1 MAAHPVAEGRLDRDS
16 DEPLWQQLVAVLRDS
31 IETGSLTAD
40 QALPSEADL
49 IDRYGVSRTVVRE
62 ALAELVRRGLIYKI
76 RAKGSFVA
84 PPRRDLS
91 FIGSNAGSSE
101 DLAGT
106 GRTVVT
112 RILSLDEGAADER
125 EAGALRLPEGSP
137 VVRMRRLRT
146 VDGTPWLLV
155 RTTLPHDRFAGVL
168 KANLENRSLYDHLRR
183 TYGVSPAG
191 ADRWLQAVI
200 PSAEETELLALPPGT
215 PVLDIESVAWDEH
228 EVPFEYYHALHR
240 SDESRFYVGV
250 R

>member
-1 MAAHPVAEGRLDRDS
+1 MPAHALSDARLDRDS
-16 DEPLWQQLVAVLRDS
+16 KEPLWQQLVAVLRDA
-31 IETGSLTAD
+31 IETGTLAPD

-62 ALAELVRRGLIYKI
+62 ALAELVRRGQIYKI
-76 RAKGSFVA
+76 RAKGSFVS

-101 DLAGT
+101 DLSGT

-112 RILSLDEGAADER
+112 HVLSLDEGEADEH
-125 EAGALRLPEGSP
+125 EAPALRVPEGTP
-137 VVRMRRLRT
+137 VLRMRRLRT

-155 RTTLPHDRFAGVL
+155 RTTLPRDRFAGLL

-191 ADRWLQAVI
+191 ADRWLKAVI
-200 PSAEETELLALPPGT
+200 PSAEEAALLELSPGT
-215 PVLDIESVAWDEH
+215 PALDIESVAWDDDGQ
-228 EVPFEYYHALHR
+228 PFEYYHALHR

>member
-1 MAAHPVAEGRLDRDS
+1 MPANTLSDARLDREAK
-16 DEPLWQQLVAVLRDS
+16 EPLWQQLVAVLRDA
-31 IETGSLTAD
+31 IETGVLAPD

-62 ALAELVRRGLIYKI
+62 ALAELVRRGQIYKI

-112 RILSLDEGAADER
+112 RILSLDEGRADEH
-125 EAGALRLPEGSP
+125 EAAALRVPEGTP
-137 VVRMRRLRT
+137 VIRMRRLRT

-155 RTTLPHDRFAGVL
+155 QTTLPRDRFAGLL
-168 KANLENRSLYDHLRR
+168 KAHLENRSLYDHLRR
-183 TYGVSPAG
+183 TYGVAPAG
-191 ADRWLQAVI
+191 ADRWLKAII
-200 PSAEETELLALPPGT
+200 PSAEEASLLELPSGAPA
-215 PVLDIESVAWDEH
+215 LDIVSVAWDEGG
-228 EVPFEYYHALHR
+228 VPFEYYHALHR
-240 SDESRFYVGV
+240 SDESRFYVAV

>member
-1 MAAHPVAEGRLDRDS
+1 MPIPALSDARLSRDS
-16 DEPLWQQLVAVLRDS
+16 KEPLWQQLVAVLRDG
-31 IETGSLTAD
+31 IETGALAPD

-62 ALAELVRRGLIYKI
+62 ALAELVRRGQIYKI
-76 RAKGSFVA
+76 RAKGSFVS

-112 RILSLDEGAADER
+112 HVLSLDDGEADER
-125 EAGALRLPEGSP
+125 EAAALRVPEGTG
-137 VVRMRRLRT
+137 VLRMRRLRT

-155 RTTLPHDRFAGVL
+155 RTTLPLDRFAGLL

-183 TYGVSPAG
+183 TYGVAPAG
-191 ADRWLQAVI
+191 ADRWLKAVI
-200 PSAEETELLALPPGT
+200 PSAEEAMLLELPTGAPA
-215 PVLDIESVAWDEH
+215 LDIESVAWDEDGR
-228 EVPFEYYHALHR
+228 PFEYYHALHR

>member
-1 MAAHPVAEGRLDRDS
+1 MPAHGWGDARLDRDS
-16 DEPLWQQLVAVLRDS
+16 NEPLWQQLVTVLRDA
-31 IETGSLTAD
+31 IEEGALATD

-62 ALAELVRRGLIYKI
+62 ALAELVRRGQIYKI

-106 GRTVVT
+106 GRTVAT
-112 RILSLDEGAADER
+112 RVLSLDDGEADER
-125 EAGALRLPEGSP
+125 EATALRVAPGTP
-137 VVRMRRLRT
+137 VIRMRRLRT

-155 RTTLPHDRFAGVL
+155 RTTLPLDRFAGLL
-168 KANLENRSLYDHLRR
+168 KAHLENRSLYDHLRR
-183 TYGVSPAG
+183 TYGIAPAG
-191 ADRWLQAVI
+191 ADRWLTAVI
-200 PSAEETELLALPPGT
+200 PSGEEAALLELPSGT
-215 PVLDIESVAWDEH
+215 PVLDIESVAWDESG
-228 EVPFEYYHALHR
+228 EPFEYYHALHR

>member
-1 MAAHPVAEGRLDRDS
+1 MPANALSDARLDREAK
-16 DEPLWQQLVAVLRDS
+16 EPLWQQLVAVLRDA
-31 IETGSLTAD
+31 IETGVLAPD

-62 ALAELVRRGLIYKI
+62 ALAELVRRGQIYKI

-112 RILSLDEGAADER
+112 RILSLDEGRADEH
-125 EAGALRLPEGSP
+125 EAAALRVPEGTP
-137 VVRMRRLRT
+137 VIRMRRLRT

-155 RTTLPHDRFAGVL
+155 QTTLPRDRFAGIL
-168 KANLENRSLYDHLRR
+168 KAHLENRSLYDHLRR
-183 TYGVSPAG
+183 TYGVAPAG
-191 ADRWLQAVI
+191 ADRWLKAII
-200 PSAEETELLALPPGT
+200 PSAEEASLLELPSGAPA
-215 PVLDIESVAWDEH
+215 LDIVSVAWDEGG
-228 EVPFEYYHALHR
+228 VPFEYYHALHR